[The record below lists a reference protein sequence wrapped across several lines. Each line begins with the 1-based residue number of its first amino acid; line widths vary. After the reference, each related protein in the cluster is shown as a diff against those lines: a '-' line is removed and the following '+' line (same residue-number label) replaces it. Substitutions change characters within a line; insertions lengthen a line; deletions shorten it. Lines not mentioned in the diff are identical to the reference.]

1 MRKLLLWT
9 FMAALAVA
17 AAGAPSRA
25 AEITLKAATFLPV
38 NQPFVV
44 PFKHFVDKVNAEGKG
59 VVQIRIVGG
68 PEAMP
73 GFQQPNA
80 VKTGVL
86 DMAVVPGTYY
96 KGMLFEVE
104 ALQLATKTFKE
115 QRESGAW
122 EFINKLHQERM
133 NVVYLANYGDNV
145 RFHIYLLKKPTR
157 PDRGGLPD
165 LAGVKLR
172 STPVYDEFFKF
183 LGATSTQIEAPEV
196 LVALERGVVDG
207 LGWPVLGLHD
217 FGWQKHLKFRIDP
230 GFYHTSVPIIVN
242 LDRWK
247 GLDKAQQDALMNA
260 GIWLESESIKIF
272 GEMAERDYKRQAT
285 DGIQSLDYGTAYV
298 KRAEDVFWD
307 ALAKQSPELIPRL
320 RPMLTK

>member
-1 MRKLLLWT
+1 MKKLT
-9 FMAALAVA
+9 VGVCVAALGVAGAAWPA
-17 AAGAPSRA
+17 AA
-25 AEITLKAATFLPV
+25 AEVTLKAATFLPA

-104 ALQLATKTFKE
+104 ALQLATKTFAE
-115 QRESGAW
+115 QRKSGAW
-122 EFINKLHQERM
+122 ELMNKLHQERM
-133 NVVYLANYGDNV
+133 NAVYLANYGDNV

-157 PDRGGLPD
+157 PDRNGLAD

-183 LGATSTQIEAPEV
+183 LGATTTQIEAPEV

-247 GLDKAQQDALMNA
+247 GLDKAQQDLLTKSGM
-260 GIWLESESIKIF
+260 WLETESIKIF
-272 GEMAERDYKRQAT
+272 GEMAERDYKRQAA
-285 DGIQSLDYGTAYV
+285 DGIQSIDYGPAYA
-298 KRAEDVFWD
+298 KKAEDVFWD